1 MAVILTIPASEI
13 REGDA
18 IRGHYRPGVTV
29 ETAVRFG
36 EGAPDRSD
44 RALRPLLWA
53 TGVRAE
59 KAGVDAVPVRSG
71 RRLAD
76 ADPVVVIRR

>member
-1 MAVILTIPASEI
+1 MAAIITIPASDI
-13 REGDA
+13 REGDS

-44 RALRPLLWA
+44 AARRPLLWA

-59 KAGVDAVPVRSG
+59 NTGAGAVPLRDG

-76 ADPVVVIRR
+76 GDPVVVIRR